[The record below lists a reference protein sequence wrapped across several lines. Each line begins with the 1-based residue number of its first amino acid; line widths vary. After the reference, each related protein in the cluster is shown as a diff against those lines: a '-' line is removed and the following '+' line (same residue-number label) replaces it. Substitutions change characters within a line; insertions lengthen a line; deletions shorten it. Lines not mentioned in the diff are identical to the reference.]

1 MNDINLRSNHIARYE
16 ARLKHL
22 DDLLERA
29 RQKKIEDTEHVSEL
43 KELSGKREE
52 LATHVDELKFKD
64 LEHWKEEEI
73 QMSGPMGIW
82 DAVAQQLEALVEKFE
97 KK

>member
-22 DDLLERA
+22 DELLERA
-29 RQKKIEDTEHVSEL
+29 KKKKVEKALDETELEEL
-43 KELSGKREE
+43 TGKRTEFESHIEE
-52 LATHVDELKFKD
+52 LRIKD
-64 LEHWKEEEI
+64 LNNWKQEEI
-73 QMSGPMGIW
+73 EMSGPMGIW
-82 DAVAQQLEALVEKFE
+82 DALAQQLEALVEKLE